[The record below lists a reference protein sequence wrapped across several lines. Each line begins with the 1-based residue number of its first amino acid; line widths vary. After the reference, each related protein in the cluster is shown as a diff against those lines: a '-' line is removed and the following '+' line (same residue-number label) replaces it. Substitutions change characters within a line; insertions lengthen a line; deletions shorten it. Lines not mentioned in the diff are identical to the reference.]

1 MFKKNQYS
9 PNFSTP
15 QKFPAIRHVLYAYCI
30 HAKSVILKIFLV
42 QVWFQNRRAR
52 YRKQERTGSISCRSR
67 YRQKRL
73 EKLQHN
79 FMPSPTYPP
88 THYPP
93 TVMGGGNTLSIVSS
107 PSISTTSPVSS
118 GVYDFSQGSGFSF
131 QTSFY
136 PVTPSYR
143 SYSTNAAFQY
153 PGGLA
158 SLFQNAPSTA
168 EGK

>member
-1 MFKKNQYS
+1 MFKKNQYN

-15 QKFPAIRHVLYAYCI
+15 QKFLAIWHVLYAYCI
-30 HAKSVILKIFLV
+30 HAKMSFKIFFV

-79 FMPSPTYPP
+79 FMPSPAYPP

-143 SYSTNAAFQY
+143 SYSTNTAFQY